1 MLPECWRVMDGK
13 VLLRLAWWR
22 WAVEGGG
29 RLELEARTASARL
42 ERAGPQPRVAA
53 ATRGM
58 FSSKGKVLRQSLIT
72 LNSPVGQKIL

>member
-1 MLPECWRVMDGK
+1 MLPECWRVLDGK
-13 VLLRLAWWR
+13 VLLRLAW
-22 WAVEGGG
+22 AVEVGG

-58 FSSKGKVLRQSLIT
+58 FSSEGKVLRQSLIT
-72 LNSPVGQKIL
+72 LNSTVGQKII